1 MINFFLDLEP
11 LRGQV
16 PVDHPAKIE
25 IAGLE
30 ALPSLS
36 LSLSFSQIHNQNPNL
51 QTNFFWNFN
60 CQINI
65 VTKRNEDIGNGE
77 GV

>member
-1 MINFFLDLEP
+1 MIIFFLDLEP

-36 LSLSFSQIHNQNPNL
+36 LSLSLFLTNSQPEFEFANKLLLEFQLPN
-51 QTNFFWNFN
+51 
-60 CQINI
+60 
-65 VTKRNEDIGNGE
+65 
-77 GV
+77 

>member
-1 MINFFLDLEP
+1 MIIFFLDLEP

-30 ALPSLS
+30 AIPSLS
-36 LSLSFSQIHNQNPNL
+36 LSLSLFLTNSQPESEFANKLLLEFQLPN
-51 QTNFFWNFN
+51 
-60 CQINI
+60 
-65 VTKRNEDIGNGE
+65 
-77 GV
+77 